1 MAASVALGGESQ
13 TPTTMEA
20 PMKRVILTIRGTRIP
35 VIAANWWV
43 DTAPKRQPATAIR
56 GRRS

>member
-1 MAASVALGGESQ
+1 
-13 TPTTMEA
+13 
-20 PMKRVILTIRGTRIP
+20 MKRVIINVKGTRIP
-35 VIAANWWV
+35 VIAAAWWV